1 MGRLALISI
10 DLVLIALATVI
21 AVMLRSN
28 IENSLIVLAPY
39 ILISVGCACA
49 VFLVG
54 RLDRTPWRYS
64 SVVDHFQVV
73 LLTVL
78 ALLLAL
84 VFTFALNRLEPVA
97 RSLPVLQGALIV
109 SFLVSARG
117 AVRFW
122 YARQIRSNGNR
133 RSNGQPREMVIVVGV
148 NTITELFLLSVKE
161 FASER
166 VQVAG
171 ILAEEPSMRG
181 RAIQQLPILGTVEE
195 LQEVL
200 NSLEVHG
207 VAIDKIIV
215 AAATERL
222 QPRALETLLEVEK
235 SSNIVVQFLSQ
246 QLGFED
252 SYERTSVVP
261 AQKRVTVR
269 DQRASARNA
278 IDIDHTNF
286 PAKSFQLQ
294 KRLVDLFGATFL
306 IIIML
311 PIAIIIAF
319 AVALDVGF
327 PLIFWQQRPGLY
339 GRPFKLYKFRTM
351 GAPHDQ
357 HKRRIPDDQRSSAIG
372 KIIRRIRLDELPQ
385 LYNVLVGDMSL
396 IGPRP
401 LLPCDQSPDYTARLS
416 VRPGITGWA
425 QVNGGRIISPSDK
438 SILDIWYAQNASL
451 VLDFK
456 IALSTVKFIF
466 FGDQINTEV
475 VNRARSEL
483 GLKTLMRTKMVPA
496 E

>member
-1 MGRLALISI
+1 LGRLALISI

-73 LLTVL
+73 VLTVL

-117 AVRFW
+117 AARFW

-133 RSNGQPREMVIVVGV
+133 RSNGQRREIVLVVGV

-171 ILAEEPSMRG
+171 ILAEEPSLRG
-181 RAIQQLPILGTVEE
+181 RAIQQLPILGTIEE

-200 NSLEVHG
+200 NSLEIHG

-235 SSNIVVQFLSQ
+235 SSNIVIEFLPQ

-252 SYERTSVVP
+252 CYESTSVVP
-261 AQKRVTVR
+261 GQKRIAVR
-269 DQRASARNA
+269 DQRASARNV

-286 PAKSFQLQ
+286 PAKSFRQ
-294 KRLVDLFGATFL
+294 KRSVDVFGAAFL

-456 IALSTVKFIF
+456 ITLSTVKFIF
-466 FGDQINTEV
+466 VGDQINAEV

-483 GLKTLMRTKMVPA
+483 GLRTLLRTKMVPA